1 MYLPWRQ
8 CEVDQCDFG
17 GDLRCVVGVGEFG
30 GDVELEVIVVRN
42 DGISQLNHHA
52 ALLFKGL

>member
-1 MYLPWRQ
+1 M
-8 CEVDQCDFG
+8 
-17 GDLRCVVGVGEFG
+17 GVGEFG